1 MKNKIKERLLSK
13 NFEEDTA
20 VELSERAIAVFLERT
35 NRTKVPESA
44 EILII
49 DIALCLS
56 NFYGSKVND
65 KEIKSIKEGDV
76 SITYKEL
83 GTLEEELSNFD
94 KRLNKY
100 KVMRM
105 I

>member
-1 MKNKIKERLLSK
+1 MKDRIKERLLSK
-13 NFEEDTA
+13 DFEENTA

-44 EILII
+44 EILIM

-56 NFYGSKVND
+56 NFYGSKANN
-65 KEIKSIKEGDV
+65 EIKSIKEGDV

-94 KRLNKY
+94 KRINKY
-100 KVMRM
+100 KLMR
-105 I
+105 IV